1 MLMKEGLMNQILSWH
16 RLLAMIAKEFIQLRR
31 DRLTFAMML
40 GIPLIQLVLFG
51 YAINGDPKHLPTVI
65 VAHEQTAFTRAIV
78 QSLENSGYFQLVATD
93 LSDAEADRWLEEGYA
108 QFAVVIPAGFA
119 KQLQRGERP
128 QLLVAA
134 DATDPSATANAIGAL
149 QQLSQQWLQHEL
161 TGTLSYLNGKAQP
174 YELVIQRR
182 FNPEGLTQYN
192 IVPGL
197 MGVILTMT
205 MIMMTAL
212 AVTREVERGTME
224 NLLATPVRPL
234 EVMLG
239 KILPY
244 VLIGFV
250 QVGVILIA
258 AKLLFEVPFVGP
270 AGWLFLGILVFIA
283 ANLSVGIT
291 ISSVAR
297 NQTQAMQMT
306 FFFFLPSML
315 LSGFMFPFRG
325 MPSWAQQIGELL
337 PLTHFIRLIRGIML
351 KGNSVF
357 EMWPHLWPLL
367 LFLCTMLFVGVLR
380 FRKTLD

>member
-1 MLMKEGLMNQILSWH
+1 MNQVLSWH
-16 RLLAMIAKEFIQLRR
+16 RLLAMIVKEFIQLRR

-40 GIPLIQLVLFG
+40 GIPLIQLILFG
-51 YAINGDPKHLPTVI
+51 FAINGDPKHLPTVI
-65 VAHEQTAFTRAIV
+65 VAHEQTPFTRAIV
-78 QSLENSGYFQLVATD
+78 QGLENSGYFQLVATD
-93 LSDAEADRWLEEGYA
+93 LGEAEADHWLEEGDA

-119 KQLQRGERP
+119 KKLQRGERP

-161 TGTLSYLNGKAQP
+161 TGTLSALNGKAQP
-174 YELVIQRR
+174 YEVVIQRR

-250 QVGVILIA
+250 QVAVILIVA
-258 AKLLFEVPFVGP
+258 ELLFEVPFIGP
-270 AGWLFLGILVFIA
+270 GSWLLLGILVFIA
-283 ANLSVGIT
+283 ANLSIGIT

-306 FFFFLPSML
+306 FFFFLALHAAVRFYVPV
-315 LSGFMFPFRG
+315 PRH
-325 MPSWAQQIGELL
+325 A
-337 PLTHFIRLIRGIML
+337 
-351 KGNSVF
+351 
-357 EMWPHLWPLL
+357 
-367 LFLCTMLFVGVLR
+367 VLGAA
-380 FRKTLD
+380 DW

>member
-65 VAHEQTAFTRAIV
+65 VAHEQTPFTRAII

-93 LSDAEADRWLEEGYA
+93 LSDAEADRWLEEGDA

-161 TGTLSYLNGKAQP
+161 TGTLSYLNGKTQP

-258 AKLLFEVPFVGP
+258 ARLLFDVPFVGP
-270 AGWLFLGILVFIA
+270 ASWLFLGILVFIA

-315 LSGFMFPFRG
+315 LAGFMFPFRG
-325 MPSWAQQIGELL
+325 MPEWAQRIGELL

-351 KGNSVF
+351 KGNSVI

-367 LFLCTMLFVGVLR
+367 LFLFTMLFVGVLR

>member
-65 VAHEQTAFTRAIV
+65 VAHEQTPFTRAII

-93 LSDAEADRWLEEGYA
+93 LSDAEADRWLEEGDA

-161 TGTLSYLNGKAQP
+161 TGTLSYLNGKTQP

-258 AKLLFEVPFVGP
+258 ARLLFAVPFVGP
-270 AGWLFLGILVFIA
+270 ASWLFLGILVFIA

-315 LSGFMFPFRG
+315 LAGFMFPFRG
-325 MPSWAQQIGELL
+325 MPEWAQRIGELL

-351 KGNSVF
+351 KGNSVI

-367 LFLCTMLFVGVLR
+367 LFLFTMLFVGVLR

>member
-1 MLMKEGLMNQILSWH
+1 MNQILSWH

-65 VAHEQTAFTRAIV
+65 VAHEQTPFTRAIV

-93 LSDAEADRWLEEGYA
+93 LSDAEADRWLEEGDA

-161 TGTLSYLNGKAQP
+161 TGTLSYLNGKSQP

-250 QVGVILIA
+250 QVAVILIA
-258 AKLLFEVPFVGP
+258 ARLLFDVPFVGP

-325 MPSWAQQIGELL
+325 MPGWAQQIGELL

>member
-1 MLMKEGLMNQILSWH
+1 MSKILSWH

-65 VAHEQTAFTRAIV
+65 VAHEQTPFTRSIV
-78 QSLENSGYFQLVATD
+78 KSLENSGYFQLVATD
-93 LSDAEADRWLEEGYA
+93 LSDAEADRWLETGDA
-108 QFAVVIPAGFA
+108 QFALVIPAGFA
-119 KQLQRGERP
+119 KKLQRGEQP

-149 QQLSQQWLQHEL
+149 QQLNQQWLQHEL
-161 TGTLSYLNGKAQP
+161 VGSLSSLNGKAQP
-174 YELVIQRR
+174 YELIIQRR

-244 VLIGFV
+244 VLIGLV

-258 AKLLFEVPFVGP
+258 AKLLFEVPFIGS

-306 FFFFLPSML
+306 FFFFLPSIL

-325 MPSWAQQIGELL
+325 MPNWAQNIGELL

-351 KGNSVF
+351 KGNNVL

-367 LFLCTMLFVGVLR
+367 LFLFTMLLVGVLR

>member
-1 MLMKEGLMNQILSWH
+1 MNQIISWH
-16 RLLAMIAKEFIQLRR
+16 RLLAMIVKEFIQLRR

-40 GIPLIQLVLFG
+40 GIPLIQLILFG
-51 YAINGDPKHLPTVI
+51 FAINGDPKHLPTVI
-65 VAHEQTAFTRAIV
+65 VAHEQTSFTRAIV
-78 QSLENSGYFQLVATD
+78 QGLENSAYFQLIATD
-93 LSDAEADRWLEEGYA
+93 LGEAEADHWLEEGDA

-119 KQLQRGERP
+119 KKLQRGERP

-149 QQLSQQWLQHEL
+149 QQLSQQWLQYEL
-161 TGTLSYLNGKAQP
+161 TGALSSLNGKAQP
-174 YELVIQRR
+174 YEVVIQRR

-250 QVGVILIA
+250 QVAVILSL
-258 AKLLFEVPFVGP
+258 AKLLFAVPFIGP
-270 AGWLFLGILVFIA
+270 AGWLLLGILVFIA
-283 ANLSVGIT
+283 ANLSIGIT

-325 MPSWAQQIGELL
+325 MPFWAQQIGELL

-351 KGNSVF
+351 KGNGMA

-367 LFLCTMLFVGVLR
+367 LFLFAMLLIGVLR

>member
-1 MLMKEGLMNQILSWH
+1 MNQILSWH
-16 RLLAMIAKEFIQLRR
+16 RLLAMIVKEFIQLRR

-40 GIPLIQLVLFG
+40 GIPLIQLILFG
-51 YAINGDPKHLPTVI
+51 FAINGDPKHLPTVI
-65 VAHEQTAFTRAIV
+65 VAHEQTPFTRAIV
-78 QSLENSGYFQLVATD
+78 QGLENSGYFQLVATD
-93 LSDAEADRWLEEGYA
+93 LGEAEADHWLEEGDA
-108 QFAVVIPAGFA
+108 QFAVIIPAGFA
-119 KQLQRGERP
+119 KKLQRGERP

-161 TGTLSYLNGKAQP
+161 TGTLSALNGKAQP
-174 YELVIQRR
+174 YEVVIQRR

-250 QVGVILIA
+250 QVAVILIVA
-258 AKLLFEVPFVGP
+258 ELLFEVPFIGP
-270 AGWLFLGILVFIA
+270 GSWLLLGILVFIA
-283 ANLSVGIT
+283 ANLSIGIT

-325 MPSWAQQIGELL
+325 MPFWAQQIGELL

-351 KGNSVF
+351 KGNGMA

-367 LFLCTMLFVGVLR
+367 LFLFAMLLVGVLR

>member
-1 MLMKEGLMNQILSWH
+1 MNQVLSWH
-16 RLLAMIAKEFIQLRR
+16 RLLAMIVKEFIQLRR

-40 GIPLIQLVLFG
+40 GIPLIQLILFG
-51 YAINGDPKHLPTVI
+51 FAINGDPKHLPTVI
-65 VAHEQTAFTRAIV
+65 VAHEQTPFTRAIV
-78 QSLENSGYFQLVATD
+78 QGLENSGYFQLVATD
-93 LSDAEADRWLEEGYA
+93 LGEAEADHWLEEGDA
-108 QFAVVIPAGFA
+108 QFAVIIPAGFA
-119 KQLQRGERP
+119 KKLQRGERP

-161 TGTLSYLNGKAQP
+161 TGTLSALNGKAQP
-174 YELVIQRR
+174 YEVVIQRR

-250 QVGVILIA
+250 QVAVILIVA
-258 AKLLFEVPFVGP
+258 ELLFEVPFIGP
-270 AGWLFLGILVFIA
+270 GSWLLLGILVFIA
-283 ANLSVGIT
+283 ANLSIGIT

-325 MPSWAQQIGELL
+325 MPFWAQQIGELL

-351 KGNSVF
+351 KGNGMA

-367 LFLCTMLFVGVLR
+367 LFLFAMLLVGVLR

>member
-1 MLMKEGLMNQILSWH
+1 MNQILSWH

-65 VAHEQTAFTRAIV
+65 VAHEQTPSTRAIV
-78 QSLENSGYFQLVATD
+78 QSLENSGYFKLVATD
-93 LSDAEADRWLEEGYA
+93 LSDAEADRWLEEGDA

-119 KQLQRGERP
+119 KQLQRGEHP

-161 TGTLSYLNGKAQP
+161 TGTLSYLNGKSQP

-250 QVGVILIA
+250 QVAVILIA
-258 AKLLFEVPFVGP
+258 ARLLFDVPFVGP

-325 MPSWAQQIGELL
+325 MPGWAQHIGELL

-351 KGNSVF
+351 KGNSVI

>member
-1 MLMKEGLMNQILSWH
+1 MNQILSWH

-65 VAHEQTAFTRAIV
+65 VAHEQTPFTRAIV

-93 LSDAEADRWLEEGYA
+93 LSDAEADRWLEEGDA

-161 TGTLSYLNGKAQP
+161 TGTLSYLNGKTQP

-258 AKLLFEVPFVGP
+258 ARLLFAVPFVGP
-270 AGWLFLGILVFIA
+270 ASWLFLGILVFIA

-325 MPSWAQQIGELL
+325 MPEWAQRIGELL

-351 KGNSVF
+351 KGNSVI

-367 LFLCTMLFVGVLR
+367 LFLFTMLLLGVLR

>member
-1 MLMKEGLMNQILSWH
+1 MNQILSWH
-16 RLLAMIAKEFIQLRR
+16 RLLAMIVKEFIQLRR

-40 GIPLIQLVLFG
+40 GIPLIQLILFG
-51 YAINGDPKHLPTVI
+51 FAINGDPKHLPTVI
-65 VAHEQTAFTRAIV
+65 VAHEQTPFTRAIV
-78 QSLENSGYFQLVATD
+78 QGLENSGYFQLVATD
-93 LSDAEADRWLEEGYA
+93 LGEAEADHWLEEGDA
-108 QFAVVIPAGFA
+108 QFAVIIPAGFA
-119 KQLQRGERP
+119 KKLQRGERP

-161 TGTLSYLNGKAQP
+161 TGTLSALNGKAQP
-174 YELVIQRR
+174 YEVVIQRR

-250 QVGVILIA
+250 QVAVILIVA
-258 AKLLFEVPFVGP
+258 ELLFEVPFIGS
-270 AGWLFLGILVFIA
+270 GSWLLLGILVFIA
-283 ANLSVGIT
+283 ANLSIGIT

-297 NQTQAMQMT
+297 NQTQAMHMT

-325 MPSWAQQIGELL
+325 MPFWAQQIGELL

-351 KGNSVF
+351 KGNGMA

-367 LFLCTMLFVGVLR
+367 LFLFAMLLVGVLR

>member
-1 MLMKEGLMNQILSWH
+1 MNQILSWH

-65 VAHEQTAFTRAIV
+65 VAHEQTPFTRAIV

-93 LSDAEADRWLEEGYA
+93 LSDAEADRWLEEGDA

-119 KQLQRGERP
+119 KQLQRGEHP

-161 TGTLSYLNGKAQP
+161 TGTLSYLNGKSQP
-174 YELVIQRR
+174 YELVIQRC

-250 QVGVILIA
+250 QVAVILIA
-258 AKLLFEVPFVGP
+258 ARLLFDVPFVGP

-325 MPSWAQQIGELL
+325 MPGWAQHIGELL

-351 KGNSVF
+351 KGNSVI